1 MAGIDNLDP
10 VRTKEE
16 ARERGRNG
24 GVKSGESRRRKKN
37 LRELTLM
44 LLEAP
49 ELDMDAQARLE
60 ALGLEGTNGASMM
73 LAMLEKAKNGSE
85 DAARFVR
92 DTSGQAPK
100 QVQQVITGEGVTS
113 DDLRG
118 MSDEELR
125 SMLDQ
130 ADEAEDEA

>member
-49 ELDMDAQARLE
+49 ELDMDAQVRLE

-85 DAARFVR
+85 EAARFVR

-100 QVQQVITGEGVTS
+100 QVQQVITTEGVTP
-113 DDLRG
+113 DDLKG
-118 MSDEELR
+118 MSDAELR
-125 SMLDQ
+125 AMLDQ
-130 ADEAEDEA
+130 VDEAEDES